1 MNIGTDILNL
11 IKQEQVRQT
20 DGMELIPSENYVS
33 KNVLTALGSIL
44 TNKYS
49 EGYPGARYYGGQEVI
64 DRIEQ
69 TAIDLCKQLFK
80 VQFVNVQP
88 YSGTPANLAVYTAL
102 LEPGDT
108 ILSMALD
115 MGGHLSHGF
124 KITLPGKLYNVINY
138 GVAPEQERTVLTN
151 MKGLFSSLPGYLD
164 YEEIEQLAKEHKPKM
179 IIAGGSAYSRIIDFA
194 RFKKIAD
201 TVEALLFVDMAHI
214 AGLVAAGVHPSPI
227 MHADVVSSTT
237 HKTLRGPRGGLIMTN
252 NEEYAKKIAKA
263 VFPGIQGGPHDN
275 NTAAKAICFAEALK
289 PDFTQYA
296 KAVVKNAQ
304 TLARIL
310 TDGGAKVISGG
321 TDNHLMMV
329 DVTPLD
335 ITGKQAQELLD
346 TIGITVNKQMLP
358 RDTRPA
364 MDPSGI
370 RLGSPAMT
378 TRGFGQKEFEQTGQ
392 WILETLKHPEDTNL
406 HQNIRN
412 NVRTLCQKFPL
423 PSDC

>member
-1 MNIGTDILNL
+1 MSTSTDILSL
-11 IKQEQVRQT
+11 IKLEQQRQT

-33 KNVLTALGSIL
+33 KDVLTALGSVL

-49 EGYPGARYYGGQEVI
+49 EGYPGARYYGGQEVV
-64 DRIEQ
+64 DQIEQ
-69 TAIDLCKQLFK
+69 QAIDLCKKLFN

-102 LEPGDT
+102 LQPSDT

-138 GVAPEQERTVLTN
+138 GVVSEADHIGPMGPIGHIN
-151 MKGLFSSLPGYLD
+151 YD
-164 YEEIEQLAKEHKPKM
+164 EIERLAKQHKPKM
-179 IIAGGSAYSRIIDFA
+179 IIAGGSAYSRIIDFP
-194 RFKKIAD
+194 RFRKIAD
-201 TVEALLFVDMAHI
+201 LVGALFFVDMAHI
-214 AGLVAAGVHPSPI
+214 AGLVAAGAHPSPI
-227 MHADVVSSTT
+227 PHADVVSSTT

-289 PDFTQYA
+289 PEFKLYA

-304 TLARIL
+304 TLANVL
-310 TDGGAKVISGG
+310 TNGGAKVISGG

-329 DVTPLD
+329 DVTPLG

-378 TRGFGQKEFEQTGQ
+378 TRGFGQKEFEQTGK
-392 WILETLKHPEDTNL
+392 WILQTLKNPDGTDL
-406 HQNIRN
+406 HQKIRQE
-412 NVRTLCQKFPL
+412 VRKLCQKHPL
-423 PSDC
+423 P